1 MWGKIL
7 EQISRLVLIPLIKD
21 LAFWVYEKF
30 KELQKQKEKEKEITK
45 TVERSVNE
53 GDQRPI
59 EDIAQGDSG
68 EPSGRG
74 VIVDSLPN
82 VGLRDKK
89 KSE

>member
-1 MWGKIL
+1 MWGKIF
-7 EQISRLVLIPLIKD
+7 EQISRLVLIPLVKD
-21 LAFWVYEKF
+21 LAVWIYEKI
-30 KELQKQKEKEKEITK
+30 KELQKQKEKEKQITN

-59 EDIAQGDSG
+59 EEITQGDSG

-74 VIVDSLPN
+74 VIVDSLPS
-82 VGLRDKK
+82 VGMRDKK